1 MAEIIKQALVRR
13 KQVEIETG
21 LPRSSIY
28 AKMRAG
34 TFPQS
39 VRIGARSVAWRRV
52 DVDAWIADPAGYRV
66 EG

>member
-1 MAEIIKQALVRR
+1 MAEIKQALVRR

-34 TFPQS
+34 TFPQN
-39 VRIGARSVAWRRV
+39 VRIGARSVAWRRA
-52 DVDAWIADPAGYRV
+52 DIDAWIADPASFRAEV
-66 EG
+66 